1 MDNKSISHTRWK
13 CQYHIVFIPKYW
25 KKVLYGKL
33 RDDVREIIS
42 TLCQYKNVEI
52 VAGAVCIDH
61 VRLSVAI
68 PPKMSVSKFMGYLK
82 GKSTLMIYDRH
93 PELQSKWVV
102 LCQDLVQVKMSFS
115 HSNLPAIPKLPVDTI
130 FQNHRVTY
138 NRNDYEFVWYYKTF
152 PSIQIPGG
160 MHVCNC

>member
-1 MDNKSISHTRWK
+1 MQLASVEDAWEELDLYINDEIWDKFISLF
-13 CQYHIVFIPKYW
+13 YE
-25 KKVLYGKL
+25 VLI
-33 RDDVREIIS
+33 ESEPIF
-42 TLCQYKNVEI
+42 E
-52 VAGAVCIDH
+52 
-61 VRLSVAI
+61 
-68 PPKMSVSKFMGYLK
+68 YL
-82 GKSTLMIYDRH
+82 
-93 PELQSKWVV
+93 V

-130 FQNHRVTY
+130 LQNHRVTY